1 MLLPSLISRSKL
13 VPESISEFRLAARD
27 RFEEA
32 IELAAA
38 GHRTGAIYLWGYAAE
53 MTLKAAYFSLIGFD
67 DSKPIERKLDL
78 TVAIHRASK
87 AIQGVTDALLD
98 EERGHNVRAWAE
110 LLVQVRADDATKTP
124 YAARFGRE
132 IQTYGQ
138 RIEQL
143 WRVTLRYRHVDAY
156 FCEVVQ
162 MHEAVRWFLDHAEEL

>member
-13 VPESISEFRLAARD
+13 VAESISGFRLAARD
-27 RFEEA
+27 RFEDA
-32 IELAAA
+32 IELASAD
-38 GHRTGAIYLWGYAAE
+38 HRTGAIYLWGYAAE

-67 DSKPIERKLDL
+67 DSKPIERNPDL
-78 TVAIHRASK
+78 KDAISRASK
-87 AIQGVTDALLD
+87 VIQGLSNAMPD

-110 LLVQVRADDATKTP
+110 MLVETRANDSTKTP

-132 IQTYGQ
+132 IQKYGQ

-156 FCEVVQ
+156 FCEVLQ
-162 MHEAVRWFLDHAEEL
+162 MHQAVRWFLDHSDEL